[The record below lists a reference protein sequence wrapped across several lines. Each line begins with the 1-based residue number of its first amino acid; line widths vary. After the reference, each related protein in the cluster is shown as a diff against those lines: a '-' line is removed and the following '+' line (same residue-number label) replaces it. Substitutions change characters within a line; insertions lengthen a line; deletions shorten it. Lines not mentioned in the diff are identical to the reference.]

1 MPLSWY
7 YNRLRTMSLPEIGF
21 RAQQYW
27 QKQREKRQEQHYFPA
42 NKKLLRQPESLLPIG
57 KLNFK
62 LQDHQIDIFGQSFR
76 FDQPIDWHLDIASGK
91 RFPLAFAKDINI
103 RTEEYGSAKHVWEVN
118 RMQFLTLIALQYRQ
132 TSDEKYL
139 QQFQEIMESWFEA
152 NPYLLGVNWYSNIE
166 VNIRL
171 IVWFFCW
178 EILDV
183 NQLMQENNFFKA
195 FVEEQWVP
203 FIYLHMRYSAEN
215 PSRYS
220 SANNHLISEHAGL
233 FVASCFWQF
242 EESAQWLRH
251 AQQGLEEE
259 IIAQHS
265 ASGVNLEEAAEYIQ
279 FITDFF
285 LIPLVVGTNADRPFS
300 PAYHNR
306 LESVF
311 NYIFHMMDLKGNIV
325 YYGDED
331 DGKVLMLDDEI
342 HHDNFKSLL
351 TSGVVLFGNS
361 FWKNQ
366 DAGFDTK
373 NAILF
378 GETGREKYEKVV
390 SEETNTTS
398 RFFLDEGHLIM
409 RQQDRKAGKEIFVHF
424 DAAPLGF
431 LSIAAHGHADALSF
445 VLHVDGYPI
454 ITDPGTYTYHT
465 EADWRKYFLST
476 LAHNTVCIDR
486 QNQAMIA
493 GPTMWLRHYQSK
505 VISQETNESE
515 DIILATHNG
524 YKKLGVNHQRRVHLN
539 KKDEVLSITDQLLCS
554 KQLGHLVQ
562 LPFHLHP
569 DVEVGQVEAHVF
581 DLKHPAARTVRLEL
595 PQLMDF
601 ELLKGKTDPIMGWY
615 SPSFQVKMPTSVIL
629 GNCHILSTT
638 EFETRICIKP

>member
-1 MPLSWY
+1 
-7 YNRLRTMSLPEIGF
+7 MSVPEIGF
-21 RAQQYW
+21 RTLQYV
-27 QKQREKRQEQHYFPA
+27 QKKKEKQRLQGFFPDDKR
-42 NKKLLRQPESLLPIG
+42 LLRLPEKTLPIG
-57 KLNFK
+57 KLDFTLK
-62 LQDHQIDIFGQSFR
+62 EQEIDIFGQVFR

-91 RFPLAFAKDINI
+91 RFPLSFAKDINI

-183 NQLMQENNFFKA
+183 NQLMQDNQPFKA

-233 FVASCFWQF
+233 FVAACFWQF

-251 AQQGLEEE
+251 AQQGLEQE

-306 LESVF
+306 LESIF

-331 DGKVLMLDDEI
+331 DGKVVILDDDI

-351 TSGVVLFGNS
+351 TSGVVLFGNGY
-361 FWKNQ
+361 WKSQ

-378 GETGREKYEKVV
+378 GEPGRENYEKVA

-409 RQQDRKAGKEIFVHF
+409 RRQDRKAGKEMFVHF

-445 VLHVDGYPI
+445 VLHVDGYPV

-476 LAHNTVCIDR
+476 LAHNTVCVDG

-505 VISQETNESE
+505 VISQETNEQE
-515 DIILATHNG
+515 DMILATHNG
-524 YKKLGVNHQRRVHLN
+524 YEKLGVNHQRRLHLN
-539 KKDEVLSITDQLLCS
+539 KNDEVLSITDQLLCS

-569 DVEVGQVEAHVF
+569 DVEVVQVDAHVF
-581 DLKHPAARTVRLEL
+581 DLQHPAARTVRLEL
-595 PQLMDF
+595 PQLMDVTLF
-601 ELLKGKTDPIMGWY
+601 KGKTDPIMGWY

-629 GNCHILSTT
+629 GNCNIPSTT
-638 EFETRICIKP
+638 EFETRISIKP